1 MGILVERKHENDFIY
16 FDDILG
22 TFTKSSSG
30 KSSLGLLQEFNQTV
44 ALSTLGHETV
54 SQDDLCVYGSING

>member
-1 MGILVERKHENDFIY
+1 MHVGNRIPTYRLLLGQVELQFKEQMGILVERKHENDFIY

-30 KSSLGLLQEFNQTV
+30 KSSLGLL
-44 ALSTLGHETV
+44 
-54 SQDDLCVYGSING
+54 